1 MSLSICFKKLNNQE
15 LDIDGYF
22 LFDIFLAE
30 FDRSEKKGSDL
41 FVFCLA
47 SKSPPISFQHHQHN
61 DDDFDVRDDD
71 DDDDDDKT

>member
-1 MSLSICFKKLNNQE
+1 M
-15 LDIDGYF
+15 DIF

-30 FDRSEKKGSDL
+30 SDRSEKKGSDL

-71 DDDDDDKT
+71 DDKT

>member
-1 MSLSICFKKLNNQE
+1 M
-15 LDIDGYF
+15 
-22 LFDIFLAE
+22 DIFLLNL
-30 FDRSEKKGSDL
+30 FLLNLTDLRKKGSDL

-71 DDDDDDKT
+71 DDDDDDDKT